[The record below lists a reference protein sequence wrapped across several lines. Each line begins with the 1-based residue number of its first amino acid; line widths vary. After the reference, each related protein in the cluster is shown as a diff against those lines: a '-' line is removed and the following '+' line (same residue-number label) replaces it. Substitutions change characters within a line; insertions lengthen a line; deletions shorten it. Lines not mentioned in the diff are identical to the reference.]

1 MVNSRLVGHIADRT
15 ARCLEQANL
24 LGEERG
30 KGPVFYVWPREERLI
45 LAFDPMTGDKIER
58 VLSEKFTH
66 RLSTVLA
73 GRRVVATNSR
83 GLFLQIGYL
92 PEPVADLRPRP
103 LDLSRQPGPLHV
115 PLGITVRGPLWLP
128 LPELDAVLVGGSRR
142 MGKTRLLH
150 GWIQALIRGGRAHLV
165 LWDGK
170 GGVEFGRYAGREGV
184 TVPEALEDG
193 LAQVAAEMA
202 RRERLFVQAGVPD
215 VGEYARRTGDRL
227 PALVLILDEVAFL
240 EEAAQEALAH
250 LVSVGGAFG
259 IYPVLATQRPD
270 VAAVQALVK
279 TNLST
284 RIALPVPSHHD
295 STVILGHT
303 GAEDLPKTK
312 GRLLLTWEGR
322 LVEAQAFLVELPEAE
337 GAPAAPVALL
347 TAAERRLAEVA
358 LNELDGWFNI
368 LELTERTGESRD
380 RINALAKRWEALG
393 YLTEVQRNEQGHLVG
408 RRATEALFRLLRPY
422 SGPIPSN

>member
-1 MVNSRLVGHIADRT
+1 MVNSRLVGHIADRA

-24 LGEERG
+24 LGEEQG
-30 KGPVFYVWPREERLI
+30 QGPVFYVWPREDRLI
-45 LAFDPMTGDKIER
+45 LAFDPMAGDKIDQ
-58 VLSEKFTH
+58 VISEKFTH

-83 GLFLQIGYL
+83 GLFLQIGYY

-103 LDLSRQPGPLHV
+103 LDLSQQPGPLHV
-115 PLGITVRGPLWLP
+115 PLGITKRGPLWLP
-128 LPELDAVLVGGSRR
+128 LPQMDAVLVGGSRR

-215 VGEYARRTGDRL
+215 VGEYVRRTGDRL

-240 EEAAQEALAH
+240 ENAEQEALAH

-259 IYPVLATQRPD
+259 IYPVLATQHPD
-270 VAAVQALVK
+270 ADAVQSLVK
-279 TNLST
+279 ANLST
-284 RIALPVPSHHD
+284 RIALPVPAHQD
-295 STVILGHT
+295 SQVILGRT
-303 GAEDLPKTK
+303 GAEKLPKEK

-337 GAPAAPVALL
+337 GATAAPVALL
-347 TAAERRLAEVA
+347 TAAERRLAEIA
-358 LNELDGWFNI
+358 LGEFEGWFPI
-368 LELTERTGESRD
+368 QDLADAAGESRD
-380 RINALAKRWEALG
+380 HVNRLAKRWEALG
-393 YLTEVQRNEQGHLVG
+393 YLTEVQRNENGHIVG
-408 RRATEALFRLLRPY
+408 RQATEALIRLIRA
-422 SGPIPSN
+422 